1 MSRRMLLIDAG
12 NSTLKWAV
20 VDAGQ
25 WRAQGRSDYAD
36 WTDLKAALTAGATCF
51 IASVADT
58 AREVALAA
66 LLNEAGLAA
75 VWLKAEAVFGDL
87 KNSYRDPQQLGVDRW
102 MGLIG
107 ARQRTRD
114 PVLVVSAGTALT
126 VDALTADG
134 VFLGGVI
141 VPGFALMRQALQQGT
156 AQVVDVAG
164 EMQAF
169 PRTTAD
175 AVHSGILAALCGAIR
190 QQYAQLAEVAGKLPR
205 CLLTGGDAAML
216 LPHLNLTLP
225 VESIPALILEGIHC
239 VAVEKTSR

>member
-1 MSRRMLLIDAG
+1 MSRVLLIDAG
-12 NSTLKWAV
+12 NSTLKWAA

-25 WRAQGRSDYAD
+25 WRAQGRSDYTD
-36 WTDLKAALTAGATCF
+36 WTDLKAELTPDATCF
-51 IASVADT
+51 IASVADP
-58 AREVALAA
+58 AREAALAA
-66 LLNEAGLAA
+66 MLDEAGLAA
-75 VWLKAEAVFGDL
+75 VWLKAEAGFNDL

-114 PVLVVSAGTALT
+114 AVLVVSVGTAMT

-141 VPGFALMRQALQQGT
+141 VPGFKLMRHALQQGT
-156 AQVVDVAG
+156 ARVADAAG
-164 EMQAF
+164 EQQAF
-169 PRTTAD
+169 PRATAD

-190 QQYAQLAEVAGKLPR
+190 QQYAQLAEAADTPPR

-216 LPHLNLTLP
+216 LPHLNLPGELA
-225 VESIPALILEGIHC
+225 PALILEGIHC
-239 VAVEKTSR
+239 VAVERTTR

>member
-1 MSRRMLLIDAG
+1 MSQRVLLIDAG
-12 NSTLKWAV
+12 NSTLKWAA

-36 WTDLKAALTAGATCF
+36 WAGLKAELTPDATCF
-51 IASVADT
+51 IASVTDP
-58 AREVALAA
+58 AREAALAA

-75 VWLKAEAVFGDL
+75 AWLKAEVGFGDL

-107 ARQRTRD
+107 ARQRTHD
-114 PVLVVSAGTALT
+114 PVVVVSAGTAMT
-126 VDALTADG
+126 VDALAADG

-141 VPGFALMRQALQQGT
+141 VPGFKLMRQALQQGT
-156 AQVVDVAG
+156 AQVADVAG

-169 PRTTAD
+169 PHTTAD

-190 QQYAQLAEVAGKLPR
+190 QQYAQLAEAAGQPPR

-216 LPHLNLTLP
+216 LPSLNLPGELA
-225 VESIPALILEGIHC
+225 PALILEGIHC
-239 VAVEKTSR
+239 VAVERTSR

>member
-1 MSRRMLLIDAG
+1 MSCRVLLIDAG

-36 WTDLKAALTAGATCF
+36 WSGLKAELTPDATCF
-51 IASVADT
+51 IASVADP
-58 AREVALAA
+58 ARVVALAA
-66 LLNEAGLAA
+66 LLDEAGMAA
-75 VWLKAEAVFGDL
+75 VWLRAEVGFGDL
-87 KNSYRDPQQLGVDRW
+87 KNSYRDPRQLGVDRW

-114 PVLVVSAGTALT
+114 PVLVVSAGTAMT

-141 VPGFALMRQALQQGT
+141 VPGFGLMRQALQQGT
-156 AQVVDVAG
+156 AQVADVAG
-164 EMQAF
+164 EPQAF
-169 PRTTAD
+169 PLTTAD

-190 QQYAQLAEVAGKLPR
+190 QQYAQLAEAAGKQPR
-205 CLLTGGDAAML
+205 CLLTGGDAAIL
-216 LPHLNLTLP
+216 LPYLNLPGELA
-225 VESIPALILEGIHC
+225 PALILEGIHC
-239 VAVEKTSR
+239 VAVERTSR